1 MKDKFELILRRAA
14 RGDSEAFAELLREK
28 QSLVYNLAY
37 RMSENR
43 EDALDI
49 SQEVFI
55 KVWRSLDSFRGDSA
69 FDTWLYRIT
78 VNTAKDYL
86 ARERKHTSG
95 KVTEEDFPENIAA
108 SYDTPEDRYIEKE
121 EAGTVKA
128 ALGQLSSEHR
138 EILVLREVHGYGYK
152 EIAEMLAIEEGTV
165 KSRINR
171 ARAALK
177 KELCD
182 GNKTR

>member
-1 MKDKFELILRRAA
+1 MIEGFELIIKRAA
-14 RGDSEAFAELLREK
+14 RGDSEAFAILLREK

-37 RMSENR
+37 RLSENR

-55 KVWRSLDSFRGDSA
+55 KVWRSLPGFRGDSS

-78 VNTAKDYL
+78 LNAARDYL
-86 ARERKHTSG
+86 ERERKHTRG
-95 KVTEEDFPENIAA
+95 KVDEEDTPESLTA
-108 SYDTPEDRYIEKE
+108 SYDTPEERYLDLE
-121 EAGTVKA
+121 EAGEVKA
-128 ALGQLSSEHR
+128 ALGRLSREHR
-138 EILVLREVHGYGYK
+138 EILILREVHGYGYR
-152 EIAEMLAIEEGTV
+152 EIADMLDLEEGTV

-177 KELCD
+177 KELTEW
-182 GNKTR
+182 NKIT